1 MTDAELLEE
10 ERKKREEERKKR
22 EAAATTMATPDSI
35 AGLSI
40 NGTPLTP
47 EAITN
52 PQLQFPS
59 AQTAQEVQPQAPVM
73 DMSQENPDFGAM
85 LRSSG
90 IPDFNVVA
98 QIPGIENVR
107 NPGVFDPT
115 KIEPVEPVGTPT
127 TVGESISQTY
137 KESVLADLIN
147 KGFGQEVF
155 QSKSLDGTPTYSIYN
170 KRFGTLGSQV
180 PYSEASPE
188 AKAQAMK
195 FMLSTGGQERP
206 LPATPTSPVL
216 NAEQVQGVLNEQRA
230 ATGASASE
238 ATPSV
243 TPTIETPSGDA
254 QGQAGATIPQGE
266 VGSPQAFFAN
276 IRNQRELTPE
286 EIARGEAKAAE
297 MGTTFDPNVG
307 FSRKA
312 FEDFQAAQA
321 GATAPAGGLTTVGG
335 APLSEFLSGQAMPER
350 GFTQPE
356 RPMAGR
362 GVTLTPEQMD
372 DLSAA
377 RQARVAVRDRLPGET
392 QTQRD
397 TRIAQS
403 RTTGGQTEGLSF
415 DEARRRAEGELA
427 ARGARNPTASQVN
440 ALAKSIQAAEPER
453 LAKLE
458 AQRVKD
464 AKTPEQI
471 ESDRLAIEAQKLQNE
486 RTRQIIAK
494 GKEPDATTAEK
505 KAASRAQAVQDG
517 TITQAQAD
525 DANKRDLLGSPPAG
539 YDTWAQAE
547 AAQGQ
552 DLDGDGKV
560 STEAEASQATP
571 TEFTPRQ
578 ESGIKKVMSDNG
590 ITRDEAIKALTKA
603 GKLK

>member
-1 MTDAELLEE
+1 
-10 ERKKREEERKKR
+10 
-22 EAAATTMATPDSI
+22 
-35 AGLSI
+35 
-40 NGTPLTP
+40 
-47 EAITN
+47 
-52 PQLQFPS
+52 
-59 AQTAQEVQPQAPVM
+59 
-73 DMSQENPDFGAM
+73 
-85 LRSSG
+85 
-90 IPDFNVVA
+90 
-98 QIPGIENVR
+98 
-107 NPGVFDPT
+107 
-115 KIEPVEPVGTPT
+115 
-127 TVGESISQTY
+127 
-137 KESVLADLIN
+137 
-147 KGFGQEVF
+147 
-155 QSKSLDGTPTYSIYN
+155 
-170 KRFGTLGSQV
+170 
-180 PYSEASPE
+180 
-188 AKAQAMK
+188 
-195 FMLSTGGQERP
+195 
-206 LPATPTSPVL
+206 
-216 NAEQVQGVLNEQRA
+216 
-230 ATGASASE
+230 
-238 ATPSV
+238 
-243 TPTIETPSGDA
+243 
-254 QGQAGATIPQGE
+254 
-266 VGSPQAFFAN
+266 
-276 IRNQRELTPE
+276 
-286 EIARGEAKAAE
+286 

-335 APLSEFLSGQAMPER
+335 APLAEFLGGQAMPER